1 MPNRDEQGLATSRP
15 HPQAPA
21 PGAPGAPGDAVLQL
35 NQLNQLRQTHPAFD
49 RFLRSVDAEVETRIT
64 DDELEH
70 RLRQI
75 KQTLGAHEAPPPPPR
90 VHELA
95 TRAEWAAY
103 GYHVVR
109 LWLTAIATATGRR
122 STALQTVALGRDD
135 IDPLAVETVARAVNS
150 FRDRTVRPDRL
161 PEPEAAGPEPRAEF
175 LTECVR
181 HLPYAQRSRRLMGE
195 HIPYDEFEDA
205 DEVEIVQALYGCVAP
220 GRADALRR
228 VAGREDWP
236 GQTEEVITLT
246 PIAIRAAAQR
256 YPEAVDPTSMP

>member
-1 MPNRDEQGLATSRP
+1 MPSRDEQGLATSRP

-21 PGAPGAPGDAVLQL
+21 PGDAVLQL
-35 NQLNQLRQTHPAFD
+35 HPAFD
-49 RFLRSVDAEVETRIT
+49 RFLRSVDTEVESRIT

-75 KQTLGAHEAPPPPPR
+75 KETPAVHGAPPPPPR

-95 TRAEWAAY
+95 TRVEWAAY

-109 LWLTAIATATGRR
+109 LWLTAMAAATGHH
-122 STALQTVALGRDD
+122 AAALGRDD

-161 PEPEAAGPEPRAEF
+161 PEPAAAGPEPRAEF
-175 LTECVR
+175 LAECVR

-220 GRADALRR
+220 GRADTLRR
-228 VAGREDWP
+228 VAGEEDWP